1 MSTFYILLAFL
12 AGCGLPLQAAANARL
27 GKALASPFSAAGLQ
41 LGIAA
46 VLLFVLALATGEI
59 RAMDRLARA
68 EWWQLSAGLASAAYV
83 VAGIVLFPRLGA
95 VATVGLFIAGQALA
109 SLMLDGFGLFGIARR
124 VPGPL
129 AWLGTACV
137 AIGIVLIVRGQ
148 RRAAEAGSPATKA
161 AWIALGAFCGALL
174 PVQGALNAALARAA
188 GAPLAV
194 SFTSFMVAAAGMAIV
209 LLAVIGLGIGG
220 RPRLAGLDA
229 MPWWGWLGGPVGAA
243 YVTTVFMAMPVIGAA
258 ATVGFTIAG
267 QQIVS
272 MLIDRFGWLGLPRNA
287 VSRVRLAGTMVLLA
301 GVVSIKLF

>member
-27 GKALASPFSAAGLQ
+27 SKALASPFSAAALQ
-41 LGIAA
+41 LAIGAA
-46 VLLFVLALATGEI
+46 LLFVLAVATGEL
-59 RAMDRLARA
+59 RAMDKLAQA
-68 EWWQLSAGLASAAYV
+68 EWWRLSAGLASAAYV
-83 VAGIVLFPRLGA
+83 VAGILLFPRLGA

-109 SLMLDGFGLFGIARR
+109 SLTLDGFGLLGIARR

-129 AWLGTACV
+129 AWLGAACV
-137 AIGIVLIVRGQ
+137 ATGIVLIVRGQ
-148 RRAAEAGSPATKA
+148 RRAAETGPLRMKT
-161 AWIALGAFCGALL
+161 AWVALGAICGALL
-174 PVQGALNAALARAA
+174 PVQGALNARLARAS

-194 SFTSFMVAAAGMAIV
+194 SLASFMVAAAGMAIILV
-209 LLAVIGLGIGG
+209 AVVALGIGA
-220 RPRLAGLDA
+220 RPRLAGLCS
-229 MPWWGWLGGPVGAA
+229 MPWWGWLGGLVGAC

-272 MLIDRFGWLGLPRNA
+272 MLIDRFGWLGLPRGA
-287 VSRVRLAGTMVLLA
+287 VSRVRLAGAMVLLA